1 MIMLAVK
8 YMLIKGRVQ
17 SQMVFFLVLY
27 LKTSFLVYICILGQI
42 KRKKNFLDFFDF
54 FGGHFGKK
62 HVKYAR
68 ARALTYVTRL
78 IFFRLL
84 SFSVWWIIIILS
96 RMHFFIFLIDWK
108 LSIYGYILKWR
119 DSFSLFLTFIDF
131 QRHLKKP
138 I

>member
-1 MIMLAVK
+1 MQK
-8 YMLIKGRVQ
+8 YGDDSRQIESVMACFGRGGGKAPPCILHTVLQAASYRVKGRVQ

-68 ARALTYVTRL
+68 ARALTYVTL
-78 IFFRLL
+78 
-84 SFSVWWIIIILS
+84 
-96 RMHFFIFLIDWK
+96 
-108 LSIYGYILKWR
+108 
-119 DSFSLFLTFIDF
+119 
-131 QRHLKKP
+131 
-138 I
+138 